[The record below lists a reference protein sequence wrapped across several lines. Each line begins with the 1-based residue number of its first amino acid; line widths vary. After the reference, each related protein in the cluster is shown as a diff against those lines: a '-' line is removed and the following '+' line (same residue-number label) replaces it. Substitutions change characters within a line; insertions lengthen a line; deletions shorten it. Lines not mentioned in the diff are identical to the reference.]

1 MDNENKPKGADGE
14 NKPRQKR
21 HGRPF
26 HHGKKP
32 HKNQNRNNEGNE
44 QGGIKT
50 RSADDAFSFM
60 ADAPAPK
67 KDAPKNEG
75 EAPRANDNRQKNEG
89 ANGGGGR
96 NNRNNR
102 NRRNRHRSDRRPE
115 RQNKEEKPVQIEEN
129 DLSPVENEL
138 GYTNYSLTIGS
149 DYDPDPTEY
158 DDIEPAELPEPVT
171 YEKKPP
177 EHPVDVVGIRFRGA
191 GKVYYFA
198 PGEVKLRNG
207 DHAVVETAR
216 GLEYGYVV
224 VGNTQVDES
233 EIVPP
238 LRPVIRAATKEDDDR
253 HAENTK
259 KEEEAFTICVKK
271 IADHKLEMKLVDVE
285 YTFDCSKL
293 LFYFTSD
300 GRVDFRELVKDLASV
315 FRTRIEL
322 RQIGIR
328 DEAKT
333 IGGLGVCGRPFCCHT
348 FLSDFVQ
355 VSIKMAKEQNLSLNS
370 TKISGTCGRL
380 MCCLRYEHEAYQAE
394 IKLMPAVDSTV
405 KTEDGVGVVTE
416 INPIAGLVKVKIND
430 KDAPPK
436 FHDKKQ
442 VTVIKPAKHRDQ
454 SVEEPD
460 QSK

>member
-1 MDNENKPKGADGE
+1 MNNDNKPKGAEGE
-14 NKPRQKR
+14 NKPHHKR
-21 HGRPF
+21 HGKPF
-26 HHGKKP
+26 YGKKP
-32 HKNQNRNNEGNE
+32 HKNQNRTTD
-44 QGGIKT
+44 GGDHGSIKT

-60 ADAPAPK
+60 AGVSEPK
-67 KDAPKNEG
+67 KETPGNEGNTPKNE
-75 EAPRANDNRQKNEG
+75 ESRQKNEG
-89 ANGGGGR
+89 GEGRKNGR

-102 NRRNRHRSDRRPE
+102 NRRNRHRSDKRPD
-115 RQNKEEKPVQIEEN
+115 RQNREEKTELLEEN
-129 DLSPVENEL
+129 DSASVESEI

-149 DYDPDPTEY
+149 DYDPEPAE

-198 PGEVKLRNG
+198 PGEIILKNG

-238 LRPVIRAATKEDDDR
+238 LRPVVRAATKEDDQK

-259 KEEEAFTICVKK
+259 KEDEAFTVCVKK

-405 KTEDGVGVVTE
+405 KTEDGIGTVTE
-416 INPIAGLVKVKIND
+416 INPIAGLVKVKIHD
-430 KDAPPK
+430 KDVPPK
-436 FHDKKQ
+436 FYDKKT
-442 VTVIKPAKHRDQ
+442 VTVIKPAKPQ
-454 SVEEPD
+454 IQNTEEPD

>member
-1 MDNENKPKGADGE
+1 MDNENKSKGAEGT
-14 NKPRQKR
+14 NRPQKK
-21 HGRPF
+21 
-26 HHGKKP
+26 HGKPFYGKRP
-32 HKNQNRNNEGNE
+32 HKNQNRNNDQNND
-44 QGGIKT
+44 GGIKT
-50 RSADDAFSFM
+50 RSADDAFSSFM
-60 ADAPAPK
+60 ADASEAPK
-67 KDAPKNEG
+67 PVQNKDNAPVENRPK
-75 EAPRANDNRQKNEG
+75 DNGQSG
-89 ANGGGGR
+89 NGKSEDGK
-96 NNRNNR
+96 NR
-102 NRRNRHRSDRRPE
+102 NRRNNRRRRDRRPDKQNRDE
-115 RQNKEEKPVQIEEN
+115 RPQREDTPGDE
-129 DLSPVENEL
+129 EL
-138 GYTNYSLTIGS
+138 GPNFTNFELTIGS
-149 DYDPDPTEY
+149 DYDPEPVE

-198 PGEVKLRNG
+198 PGEITLKSG
-207 DHAVVETAR
+207 EHAVVETAR

-238 LRPVIRAATKEDDDR
+238 LRQVVRVATEQDRAKHE
-253 HAENTK
+253 ENTK
-259 KEEEAFTICVKK
+259 KEEEAFSVCMKK

-285 YTFDCSKL
+285 YTFDNSKL

-300 GRVDFRELVKDLASV
+300 GRVDFRELVKDLAGV

-328 DEAKT
+328 DEAK
-333 IGGLGVCGRPFCCHT
+333 IMGGLGVCGRPFCCHT

-355 VSIKMAKEQNLSLNS
+355 VSIKMAKEQSLSLNS

-380 MCCLRYEHEAYQAE
+380 MCCLRYEHEAYQEE
-394 IKLMPAVDSTV
+394 IKLMPPVDSTV

-436 FHDKKQ
+436 FYDKK
-442 VTVIKPAKHRDQ
+442 TVKVINPAKPQ
-454 SVEEPD
+454 PQGSEEPD
-460 QSK
+460 GSK

>member
-1 MDNENKPKGADGE
+1 MDNENKPKGAEGE
-14 NKPRQKR
+14 NRPRNKR

-26 HHGKKP
+26 YGKKP
-32 HKNQNRNNEGNE
+32 HKNQNRNNEGD

-60 ADAPAPK
+60 ADASASK
-67 KDAPKNEG
+67 KDAPQKNEA
-75 EAPRANDNRQKNEG
+75 EAPRNGENKQGREG
-89 ANGGGGR
+89 GDGQRNGR

-102 NRRNRHRSDRRPE
+102 NRRNRHRSDRRPD
-115 RQNKEEKPVQIEEN
+115 RQNREEKPVKTEEN
-129 DLSPVENEL
+129 DISTAENEL

-149 DYDPDPTEY
+149 DYDPEPVE
-158 DDIEPAELPEPVT
+158 DDIEPAELPEPIT

-198 PGEVKLRNG
+198 PGEITLKNG

-238 LRPVIRAATKEDDDR
+238 LRQVVRAATKEDDQK

-259 KEEEAFTICVKK
+259 KEEEAFTICMKK

-394 IKLMPAVDSTV
+394 IKLMPALDSTV
-405 KTEDGVGVVTE
+405 KTEDGIGTVIE

-436 FHDKKQ
+436 FYDKKL
-442 VTVIKPAKHRDQ
+442 VTVIKSPKTQAQ
-454 SVEEPD
+454 STEEPD
-460 QSK
+460 RSK